1 MLNQNTNYEV
11 MKQSILTL
19 IIILLILGGCKTN
32 KQLTQKPLGPL
43 KPSKTEIDADLK
55 KLNIEYNHLVVSK
68 YLETIEQTGEIPRL
82 GYLDWKHVQTYWDS
96 IPDLNRLRDDFENAS
111 VDWVKYKKEHD
122 EDYKQASNLFENKK
136 ITQKEFLFRTSNT
149 DSNLTKKYP
158 LEYYNVKAYQAGKLG
173 VSNRITLKY
182 MINDYDS
189 KGKLFPI
196 DWIPKN
202 HLIKIENDS
211 NIQKISNK
219 ILTTKRMLEE
229 NK

>member
-1 MLNQNTNYEV
+1 MLNQNTYHEA
-11 MKQSILTL
+11 MKQNILTL
-19 IIILLILGGCKTN
+19 ILALLILGGCKTN
-32 KQLTQKPLGPL
+32 KPITQKPLDSS
-43 KPSKTEIDADLK
+43 KPSESEIEADLK

-111 VDWVKYKKEHD
+111 VDWENYKREHD
-122 EDYKQASNLFENKK
+122 EDYKQASNLFENNK
-136 ITQKEFLFRTSNT
+136 ISQKEFMFRTSNT
-149 DSNLTKKYP
+149 DKNLTKKYP
-158 LEYYNVKAYQAGKLG
+158 SEYRTAIAYQSGKLG
-173 VSNRITLKY
+173 ISSRITLKY
-182 MINDYDS
+182 MIEDYDS

-202 HLIKIENDS
+202 HLTRIKKDS
-211 NIQKISNK
+211 NIQNISNR
-219 ILTTKRMLEE
+219 ILTKQRMLEE